1 MIHRRHVVIAAASS
15 AVLPHIASWA
25 QSYPSRPIQ
34 LVVPFGAGSTADII
48 SRLIG
53 VTVSAELGQSVVIQN
68 RPGAGGTLGAALVAR
83 APADG
88 YTLVLG
94 TVGSHGVGTLLMD
107 SVSYDP
113 VKSFQA
119 ITMVATAP
127 SVIVVH
133 HSIPA
138 TNLKELVEYVKA
150 HPGLDYASAG
160 TGTTT
165 HLSGEALAMRAHIS
179 LTHVPYAAVGKAITD
194 LLGGQIKMM
203 IYPVPALK
211 DHIEAGTLRLIAA
224 TSRKRISLLPDLPTV
239 AETYPDFD
247 YSIWFGVLAPANTDK
262 TIVETLHRAILKA
275 MDTAEMKK
283 QFASQALE
291 PVGMGP
297 DAFQDF
303 ISTDLARW
311 KTLLT
316 GLGKTV
322 R

>member
-1 MIHRRHVVIAAASS
+1 MLIAAASS
-15 AVLPHIASWA
+15 TVLPHASSWA
-25 QSYPSRPIQ
+25 QSYPSKPIQ
-34 LVVPFGAGSTADII
+34 IIVPFGAGSTADII
-48 SRLIG
+48 ARLVG
-53 VTVSAELGQSVVIQN
+53 QSVSAELGQPVVIQN
-68 RPGAGGTLGAALVAR
+68 RPGAGGTVGAAFVAR

-119 ITMVATAP
+119 ITLLATAP

-133 HSIPA
+133 PSIPA
-138 TNLKELVEYVKA
+138 SNLKEFVDYVKA
-150 HPGLDYASAG
+150 HPGIDYASAG

-165 HLSGEALAMRAHIS
+165 HLSGEALALRAHIS
-179 LTHVPYAAVGKAITD
+179 MTHVPYASVSQAITD

-203 IYPVPALK
+203 IYPLPALK
-211 DHIEAGTLRLIAA
+211 DHIQAGNLRLIAA
-224 TSRKRISLLPDLPTV
+224 TSGKRISLLPDLPTV

-247 YSIWFGVLAPANTDK
+247 YSIWFGVLAPAGTDK
-262 TIVETLHRAILKA
+262 AIVERLHRAILKSMESA
-275 MDTAEMKK
+275 DMKR

-297 DAFQDF
+297 DAFQEF
-303 ISTDLARW
+303 VAADLARW
-311 KTLLT
+311 KALLN
-316 GLGKTV
+316 GLGKKI